1 MRSLHSIALG
11 SANLRAPNTGNLD
24 VRLLEE
30 QLLDTKL
37 LPSASDGA
45 DNDHFGSS
53 VAISGDTLVVGSPQ
67 DNDGGS
73 VYVFKRS
80 GSIWTQEQ
88 KISPSE
94 NTDKFG
100 SDVAI
105 SGDTL
110 VIGSPNENWNY
121 GIVHVFVRSGSTWT
135 PKTTIGCDYCANFGT
150 SVSISGETLVVG
162 EPYDDYDWDIKGSG
176 SVYVYKRTLDG
187 DWTQEVQL
195 QADDVDY
202 PSAHELNFDGNT
214 NDWFGWSVSISGD
227 TFVVG
232 APGDDDKGDD
242 SGSAYVFYR
251 SEGVWL
257 TQAKLTA
264 DDGAARVQF
273 GTSVSISGDTVVV
286 GSPFAGSGS
295 AYVFERSGNNWTKF
309 ATLVA
314 GDGADNDQFGKSV
327 SILGD
332 TIVVGSPGDDDD
344 GDNSGSAYIFQRNG
358 GIWTQQYKLLA
369 KDGTIFDNFGMSVA
383 ISDGTVVVGSPNDD
397 NEGEGIVDGGSV
409 YVAGVL
415 Y

>member
-1 MRSLHSIALG
+1 
-11 SANLRAPNTGNLD
+11 
-24 VRLLEE
+24 
-30 QLLDTKL
+30 
-37 LPSASDGA
+37 
-45 DNDHFGSS
+45 
-53 VAISGDTLVVGSPQ
+53 
-67 DNDGGS
+67 
-73 VYVFKRS
+73 
-80 GSIWTQEQ
+80 
-88 KISPSE
+88 
-94 NTDKFG
+94 
-100 SDVAI
+100 
-105 SGDTL
+105 
-110 VIGSPNENWNY
+110 VIGSPYGDPEINDGFDQ
-121 GIVHVFVRSGSTWT
+121 GIVRIFERNGGTWT
-135 PKTTIGCDYCANFGT
+135 QKKAIGCFWLGCDWSVYFGT

-162 EPYDDYDWDIKGSG
+162 EPYGDHDYDITDSG

-214 NDWFGWSVSISGD
+214 NDRFGTSVSISGD

-264 DDGAARVQF
+264 DDGAAGVGF

-286 GSPFAGSGS
+286 GSPGAGSGS
-295 AYVFERSGNNWTKF
+295 AYVFERSGNDWTKF
-309 ATLVA
+309 ATLLA
-314 GDGADNDQFGKSV
+314 GDGADNDQFGTSV
-327 SILGD
+327 SIFGD

-344 GDNSGSAYIFQRNG
+344 GNNSGSAYIFLRNG

-369 KDGTIFDNFGMSVA
+369 NDGTSYDNFGMSVA
-383 ISDGTVVVGSPNDD
+383 ISDGTVVVGSPNDA
-397 NEGEGIVDGGSV
+397 NEGEGIVNGGSV
-409 YVAGVL
+409 YVADVL